1 VRATA
6 ASVVSDT
13 GSATVLVADAYAA
26 MVVMSRAVYVA
37 DMGADGNVVA
47 VADAG
52 AVAEAGTG
60 VTVTGP
66 SRWPLLARPAWRGC
80 TTTKGDADCGA
91 AGAEGGGVACG
102 VGVDGDSAGCQGRD
116 TLTFSFILKTP
127 NILHTTIA
135 TGLNFREVKYFF
147 SKPKWQ
153 GW

>member
-37 DMGADGNVVA
+37 EMGADGNVVA

-66 SRWPLLARPAWRGC
+66 SRWPLLARPA
-80 TTTKGDADCGA
+80 
-91 AGAEGGGVACG
+91 
-102 VGVDGDSAGCQGRD
+102 
-116 TLTFSFILKTP
+116 
-127 NILHTTIA
+127 
-135 TGLNFREVKYFF
+135 
-147 SKPKWQ
+147 
-153 GW
+153 